1 MDLEQLF
8 VDNKEKSSYGR
19 YLTLESIEP
28 LLEKMNTNNQ
38 LSVIGKSVL
47 ENQFINIKLE
57 KENKNIALVPDGK

>member
-1 MDLEQLF
+1 MDLELF
-8 VDNKEKSSYGR
+8 VDNKEISHGR

-47 ENQFINIKLE
+47 KNQFINIKWRR
-57 KENKNIALVPDGK
+57 ENKNIALVPDAWK

>member
-8 VDNKEKSSYGR
+8 VDNKNLYGR

-38 LSVIGKSVL
+38 LSVG
-47 ENQFINIKLE
+47 NQLLE
-57 KENKNIALVPDGK
+57 KTNL

>member
-8 VDNKEKSSYGR
+8 VDNKEKSLYGR

-38 LSVIGKSVL
+38 LSVIGKLKS
-47 ENQFINIKLE
+47 
-57 KENKNIALVPDGK
+57 